1 VTGDAPRAPQ
11 SQSPSE
17 LAIEPRG
24 PLDATVSVP
33 GSKSITN
40 RAAVCAA
47 LANGTS
53 TLVGALHSEDTE
65 AMRIALGALG
75 VTIAVDADTWRVEG
89 LGGRLLAPAAPLDAR
104 ASGTTARFLTAA
116 ATLADGAVVID
127 GAPRMRER
135 PIDDLVHALR
145 TLGAAVEILGRGGC
159 PPVRVAGGG
168 LHGGRAT
175 IDARR
180 SSQFVTAVLLAAP
193 YAGEDVVLEPIDGTV
208 VSRPYVDLT
217 LQVMTAFG
225 ADAAWSEGGRA
236 LRVAAG
242 RPYAPRPFAVEPDA
256 SAAAYP
262 FAAAAIAG
270 GVGRGSSIPAHS
282 LQSDFRLLGI
292 LETMGCRVERS
303 GDTVAVH
310 GPPERLRGVDVD
322 MNELPD
328 AVLALAVVALFA
340 EGPTRIRNVA
350 NLRIKETDRLAALET
365 ELRKLGAGART
376 GPDWLEIEPG
386 PLRGAAIDTYDD
398 HRMAMA
404 FALAGLR
411 VPGVVIRDPGC
422 VAKTWP
428 DFFAALARL

>member
-1 VTGDAPRAPQ
+1 MTGAPVRKARSWPA
-11 SQSPSE
+11 E
-17 LAIEPRG
+17 LAITPRG
-24 PLDATVSVP
+24 PLDASVRVP

-40 RAAVCAA
+40 RAALCAA
-47 LANGTS
+47 LASGES
-53 TLVGALHSEDTE
+53 VLEGALESDDTD
-65 AMRIALGALG
+65 AMRVALGALG
-75 VTIAVDADTWRVEG
+75 VPITVEGDVWRVSG
-89 LGGRLLAPAAPLDAR
+89 RGGRLAAPAAPLDAR

-116 ATLADGAVVID
+116 ATLADGPVVID

-135 PIDDLVHALR
+135 PIDDLVDALR
-145 TLGAAVEILGRGGC
+145 ALGAQVEILGRSGC

-168 LHGGRAT
+168 LPGGRAA

-193 YAGEDVVLEPIDGTV
+193 YARRDVVLEPVDGIV

-217 LQVMTAFG
+217 LEVMAAFG
-225 ADAAWSEGGRA
+225 AEAGWDEGGRT

-242 RPYAPRPFAVEPDA
+242 RPYRARRYAIEPDA

-270 GVGRGSSIPAHS
+270 GEVRVPGVPARS
-282 LQSDFRLLGI
+282 QQADFRLLGI
-292 LETMGCRVERS
+292 LEQMGCTVERR
-303 GDTVAVH
+303 GDTVAVR
-310 GPPERLRGVDVD
+310 GPAGRLRAVDVD
-322 MNELPD
+322 MNDLPD

-340 EGPTRIRNVA
+340 EGTTRIRNVA
-350 NLRIKETDRLAALET
+350 NLRIKETDRLAALER
-365 ELRKLGAGART
+365 ELCKLGARARA

-398 HRMAMA
+398 HRMAMS

-428 DFFAALARL
+428 DYFDALARL

>member
-1 VTGDAPRAPQ
+1 MSGAGRLPA
-11 SQSPSE
+11 E
-17 LAIEPRG
+17 LAIRPRG
-24 PLDATVSVP
+24 PLDATVRVP

-47 LANGTS
+47 LAAGES
-53 TLVGALHSEDTE
+53 TLAGALTSDDTD
-65 AMRIALGALG
+65 AMRVALGALG
-75 VTIAVDADTWRVEG
+75 VPITVAGDAWHVSGRD
-89 LGGRLLAPAAPLDAR
+89 GRLAAPAAPLDAR

-116 ATLADGAVVID
+116 ATLAEGPVVID

-135 PIDDLVHALR
+135 PIDDLAAALVA
-145 TLGAAVEILGRGGC
+145 LGATVEILGRGGC

-168 LHGGRAT
+168 LAGGRAA

-193 YAGEDVVLEPIDGTV
+193 YARGDVELAPVEGVV

-217 LQVMTAFG
+217 LQVMGAFG
-225 ADAAWSEGGRA
+225 ARAGWAPDGRA

-242 RPYAPRPFAVEPDA
+242 RPYRARRFTIEPDA

-270 GVGRGSSIPAHS
+270 GEVRVPGVPADS
-282 LQSDFRLLGI
+282 LQADFRLLGI
-292 LETMGCRVERS
+292 LERMGCTVTRQ
-303 GDTVAVH
+303 GDAVAVR
-310 GPPERLRGVDVD
+310 GPAGPLRAVDAD

-340 EGPTRIRNVA
+340 EGTTRIRNVA
-350 NLRIKETDRLAALET
+350 NLRIKETDRLAALEA
-365 ELRKLGAGART
+365 ELAKLGARAT
-376 GPDWLEIEPG
+376 AGPDWLTIEPG
-386 PLRGAAIDTYDD
+386 PLHGAAIDTYDD
-398 HRMAMA
+398 HRMAMS

-428 DFFAALARL
+428 DYFDALARL